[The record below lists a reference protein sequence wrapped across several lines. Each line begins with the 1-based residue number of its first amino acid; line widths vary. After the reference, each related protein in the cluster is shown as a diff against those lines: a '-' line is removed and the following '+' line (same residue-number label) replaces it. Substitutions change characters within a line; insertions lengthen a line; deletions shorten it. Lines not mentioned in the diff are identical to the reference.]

1 MSVKLI
7 EQPRTI
13 KTRPFASSSQVF
25 NWSRQGKVKHR
36 GPGHA
41 LIINPITESD
51 DMAFLL
57 KSVIP
62 LVVLGIT
69 PLILFLILNYFYPNL
84 FLIPVTPN

>member
-1 MSVKLI
+1 MPVELI
-7 EQPRTI
+7 EQQRNI
-13 KTRPFASSSQVF
+13 KPLPFSSSSQVF
-25 NWSRQGKVKHR
+25 NWSEQRKVKHR
-36 GPGHA
+36 DTRPA
-41 LIINPITESD
+41 LRINLITESD

-57 KSVIP
+57 KAVVP